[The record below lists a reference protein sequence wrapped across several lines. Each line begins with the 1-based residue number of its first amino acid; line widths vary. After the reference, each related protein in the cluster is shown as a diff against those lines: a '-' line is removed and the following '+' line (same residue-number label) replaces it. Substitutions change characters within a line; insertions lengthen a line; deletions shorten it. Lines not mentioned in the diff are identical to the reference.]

1 MKVSRRPR
9 RNLPFLHRNWMT
21 STNYWFK
28 MGNSP
33 STLSTKGA
41 DKPFGAAATSQRA
54 AKRRRIANDYDGFP
68 LYEDHKN
75 TTRAL
80 RIEILK
86 IFHKDAPRLKNGI
99 LNGIVPP
106 NVRDITHVKA
116 RCKLSIRG
124 LQGGQLILLHV
135 DSQVCDLKIFKNPA
149 GSMPMAR
156 VASIKPFHIPEDKIY
171 LQRDDDAI
179 FGLADSY
186 QVRIEL
192 ESAGDANWPPRML
205 VPISIAEEENLHGCL
220 PARQWGLSATINDI
234 YSSRNRKS
242 IRLRVDKKPNQDA
255 LTNFV
260 MDVDVRWLTP
270 ISSQLAKMDYEKD
283 VLECITAI
291 DPDDPQPLTETVV
304 NGINGVGIHHEPPLH
319 GDIKLVNGQVP
330 GVATEPTEELGEEE
344 LTPGRARRTRPE
356 INYNVKQLWSKAVGK
371 EPRKRRRAS
380 DETEQVDEHIITYI
394 LPPEQVQ
401 AEQFGCLMCGAEHE
415 RFSQLRAHYACHPQW
430 EFRFEMR
437 PKGIFV
443 TISAVAGGPAPIRP
457 SIYQLGL
464 PVTSLDLDR
473 YVNGDFS
480 WVTSRLGPDDG
491 LDISTP
497 KFPPV
502 KTHQQKPT
510 TAARRPGPPKQRK
523 ILVPNIKQALY
534 DSRSKVQL
542 IPGTELRQRGGDA
555 IDDAWLLRKH
565 KDNLADFTDVEPAE
579 KEYMQEW
586 DAYVLHKHLSSPQYL
601 PRAFTG
607 FVRDRAGWIVANKSR
622 ADEFSKHVAML
633 LARRVIP
640 DAAVVEATH
649 RILEARA
656 ALREAPPPPVEEEG
670 AKVKPKSKAGCG
682 VCGQPVPV
690 SGMLICVNKRCK
702 TRMFHAGCVEK
713 GEEALETGSKWMCKT
728 CAADPS

>member
-1 MKVSRRPR
+1 
-9 RNLPFLHRNWMT
+9 MT

-33 STLSTKGA
+33 STLAAKGA
-41 DKPFGAAATSQRA
+41 DKPFGAAAPSQRA
-54 AKRRRIANDYDGFP
+54 AKRRRIASDYDGFP

-86 IFHKDAPRLKNGI
+86 IIHKDAPRLKNGI
-99 LNGIVPP
+99 LNGLVPP
-106 NVRDITHVKA
+106 NVRDITHVRA
-116 RCKLSIRG
+116 RCKLSICG
-124 LQGGQLILLHV
+124 LQGGQLTLLHV
-135 DSQVCDLKIFKNPA
+135 DSQVCELKIFKNPA

-156 VASIKPFHIPEDKIY
+156 VSSIKPFHIPEDKIY

-179 FGLADSY
+179 FGLADGY

-192 ESAGDANWPPRML
+192 ESAGEANWPPRML
-205 VPISIAEEENLHGCL
+205 VPVSFTEEESLHGSL

-234 YSSRNRKS
+234 YNSRNRKS
-242 IRLRVDKKPNQDA
+242 ARLRVDKKPNQDT

-291 DPDDPQPLTETVV
+291 DPDDPRPLTETVV
-304 NGINGVGIHHEPPLH
+304 NGINGVGIHHEPLLN
-319 GDIKLVNGQVP
+319 GDIKMVNGQVP

-344 LTPGRARRTRPE
+344 VTPGRARRTRPE
-356 INYNVKQLWSKAVGK
+356 INYNVKQTFNNLVGNK
-371 EPRKRRRAS
+371 PRKRRRAS

-430 EFRFEMR
+430 EFRFDIR

-443 TISAVAGGPAPIRP
+443 TVGNAAGHPAPIRP

-491 LDISTP
+491 LSISTP
-497 KFPPV
+497 KLPPV
-502 KTHQQKPT
+502 KTHQKP
-510 TAARRPGPPKQRK
+510 APRRPKQRK

-586 DAYVLHKHLSSPQYL
+586 DSYVLHKHLSSPQYL

-607 FVRDRAGWIVANKSR
+607 FVRDRAEWIVSSRSR

-640 DAAVVEATH
+640 DAAVVEATQ
-649 RILEARA
+649 RILEART
-656 ALREAPPPPVEEEG
+656 ALKDAPPPPAE

-682 VCGQPVPV
+682 VCGEPVPV
-690 SGMLICVNKRCK
+690 SGMLICVNKVS
-702 TRMFHAGCVEK
+702 FPFFFEK
-713 GEEALETGSKWMCKT
+713 CLESY
-728 CAADPS
+728 AD